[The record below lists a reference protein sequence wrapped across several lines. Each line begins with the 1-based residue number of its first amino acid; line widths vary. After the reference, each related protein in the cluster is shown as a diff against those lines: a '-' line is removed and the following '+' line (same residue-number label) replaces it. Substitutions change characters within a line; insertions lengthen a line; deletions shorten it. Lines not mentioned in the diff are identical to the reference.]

1 VKLYVD
7 AQNLIARQAFSIS
20 GPDGRALQA
29 VEVYS
34 DYRPV
39 EGVQVPFMAELHH
52 NGRPI
57 LSRTLTKVAI
67 NTPVDNSLFS
77 RPQ

>member
-1 VKLYVD
+1 M
-7 AQNLIARQAFSIS
+7 
-20 GPDGRALQA
+20 QA

-34 DYRPV
+34 DYRRV
-39 EGVQVPFMAELHH
+39 DGIHVPFMAELLH

-67 NTPVDNSLFS
+67 NGPLDDTLFT